1 MSDPAE
7 AEREPGREPGA
18 GGEPAIPGGEPGR
31 RPVHLLVC
39 GESLRGDDGAAIRAA
54 ELLPAGI
61 RELAFVRE
69 VGQLEVEALLDVP
82 DYGAVIVA
90 DAAVGVAPGRVVVLD
105 LAAVARSASG
115 GAVPASSHSL
125 APEQVLALADQLR
138 GSRLRGSFVG
148 IGASG
153 FGFGEGLSDEVA
165 AGLPEFAATIASE
178 VRRLAA
184 D

>member
-7 AEREPGREPGA
+7 AGRLPA
-18 GGEPAIPGGEPGR
+18 NGGEEPGR
-31 RPVHLLVC
+31 RPVHLLIC
-39 GESLRGDDGAAIRAA
+39 GESLRGDDAAAIRAA
-54 ELLPAGI
+54 ELLPAGV

-69 VGQLEVEALLDVP
+69 VGQLEVEFLLDVP
-82 DYGAVIVA
+82 DDGAVIVA

-105 LAAVARSASG
+105 LGAVARSASG

-125 APEQVLALADQLR
+125 APEQVLALADEMR

-153 FGFGEGLSDEVA
+153 FGFGEGLSEAVA
-165 AGLPEFAATIASE
+165 AALPEFAATIAAE